1 MALTI
6 RRVHP
11 ANWPSG
17 FWPIVR
23 HSVASNDSKQVTHH
37 DYHMKKGGNENHI
50 NEPMLF
56 EDMLTGPEMDYIF
69 SDGEFYW

>member
-1 MALTI
+1 
-6 RRVHP
+6 
-11 ANWPSG
+11 
-17 FWPIVR
+17 
-23 HSVASNDSKQVTHH
+23 
-37 DYHMKKGGNENHI
+37 MKKGGNEFHV

>member
-1 MALTI
+1 
-6 RRVHP
+6 
-11 ANWPSG
+11 
-17 FWPIVR
+17 
-23 HSVASNDSKQVTHH
+23 
-37 DYHMKKGGNENHI
+37 MKKGGNENHI

>member
-1 MALTI
+1 MT
-6 RRVHP
+6 V
-11 ANWPSG
+11 
-17 FWPIVR
+17 FC
-23 HSVASNDSKQVTHH
+23 HSFASNDSKQVTHH
-37 DYHMKKGGNENHI
+37 DYHMKKGGNEYHV